1 MDLLNPGC
9 IDLRNVKFKVEDEID
24 MRNNYKLLEGA
35 FIKTSINKVSFNNVY
50 HMTHHAV
57 PVPHENTGKNASC
70 VYRGGLAVPNIYF
83 LIPCN
88 GNIGDY

>member
-50 HMTHHAV
+50 HIF
-57 PVPHENTGKNASC
+57 PHENTGKMQ
-70 VYRGGLAVPNIYF
+70 VVF
-83 LIPCN
+83 TEVV
-88 GNIGDY
+88 